1 MYQSP
6 PSSRRRRGQTLAEF
20 ALTLPLLLL
29 LIFGVVEFGRIFQA
43 WVTIENSAREAIR
56 YTTTGQYDRERY
68 DVDALLPCT
77 GDALERGN
85 RTRVSFDGGLT
96 QVDVWFKQTTPEIVI
111 SGDSIFSTWYDG
123 VQCDPGLPE
132 HLEWR
137 QDILRLVSIYDVA
150 RRGAAGLALERSQQN
165 GTTQAIFNMM
175 TALWTEPMPRSDQRG
190 YFNVMVCSSR
200 TFMNQDGESY
210 LDSFGDSTVSHPYR
224 FATIFD
230 PLSLPAGYANP
241 YTPPYCLLNEISDAH
256 RAREL
261 PGGVV
266 SPTQDGP
273 NYNMGVRWMDAGGPG
288 DAVTV
293 FVTFNHPLITPLGL
307 AEYLTIRSYRSG
319 VNEAF
324 RASKA
329 VTAPSSNPPSQVSDL
344 ATQPPTFTPVPTSTD
359 VPTATPVPTSTPIP
373 TDTPE
378 PFTCDKIQ
386 IGAVQFIGERMYIQI
401 VNDNTQDTFLEQV
414 ILTWRKPDNFPNMYL
429 FALAI
434 ARTTAETGEATEV
447 LWSGNLRADIDTSTF
462 TGSELS
468 DWNSADKSIPGYG
481 IATTSVFAEFKLGA
495 NPLSQEFSVA
505 DFGGTQ
511 FRIHNPVNPA
521 LPCLATIQEFID
533 ENPVTPPPP
542 NFTPSATYTPDCASS
557 RIRVEFV
564 DFLTLGV
571 IQLRIISERN
581 VSSRL
586 LGFNIVWPRWQ
597 DLPRVGGPNI
607 LSLARIKVGGSNPNA
622 GDAVTVW
629 TGPDFTPNTP
639 HTEGSFSSGYQFPPN
654 SVTNVWLDFDGYGT
668 RLDQA
673 IQFASWML
681 HGTTFDIDC
690 NAPGGS
696 GGPGGGG
703 QQGTIDLSVPTQ
715 PPPTNTPRP
724 TNTPGP
730 TRTPTPTRPTSTP
743 SRTPTPGPTRTFTLT
758 PTATPFVINTPTPLP
773 TRQGGTGSG

>member
-6 PSSRRRRGQTLAEF
+6 PNHSNRRRGQTLAEF

-43 WVTIENSAREAIR
+43 WVTIENAAREAIR

-77 GDALERGN
+77 GNLAERGN
-85 RTRVSFDGGLT
+85 RMRVSFDGGRT
-96 QVDVWFKQTTPEIVI
+96 HVDVWFKETYPNIVI
-111 SGDSIFSTWYDG
+111 TGDSIFSTWYDG
-123 VQCDPGLPE
+123 VQCDPSSPE

-137 QDILRLVSIYDVA
+137 QDILRLASIYDVA

-165 GTTQAIFNMM
+165 RTTQALFNMM
-175 TALWTEPMPRSDQRG
+175 TALWTEPMPRSNQRG

-200 TFMNQDGESY
+200 TFLRRNGEPY
-210 LDSFGDSTVSHPYR
+210 MPDHPYR
-224 FATIFD
+224 FATIFEEND
-230 PLSLPAGYANP
+230 LSAGFSNP
-241 YTPPYCLLNEISDAH
+241 YTPPYCLLNETSDDH

-261 PGGVV
+261 PGGGIN
-266 SPTQDGP
+266 SSQDGP
-273 NYNMGVRWMDAGGPG
+273 NYNMGLRWLDAGGPG

-329 VTAPSSNPPSQVSDL
+329 VTAPSSNPPTQIGEL
-344 ATQPPTFTPVPTSTD
+344 ATQPPTFTPIPTN
-359 VPTATPVPTSTPIP
+359 TPVPTPTITLTPTSTF
-373 TDTPE
+373 TATPE
-378 PFTCDKIQ
+378 PFTCDKIR

-401 VNDNTQDTFLEQV
+401 VNDNVQNTFLEQV
-414 ILTWRKPDNFPNMYL
+414 ILRWRKPTNYPNMYV

-434 ARTTAETGEATEV
+434 ARTSPDSGEATEV
-447 LWSGNLRADIDTSTF
+447 MWSGNRREDIDTATF
-462 TGSELS
+462 TGLELS
-468 DWNSADKSIPGYG
+468 DWNSADKTIPGYG
-481 IATTSVFAEFKLGA
+481 IATTSVFSEFKMGA
-495 NPLSQEFSVA
+495 NPLTQEFNIM

-521 LPCLATIQEFID
+521 LPCLANIQEFID
-533 ENPVTPPPP
+533 ENPDTPTPT
-542 NFTPSATYTPDCASS
+542 NFTPSPTFTPDCASI
-557 RIRVEFV
+557 RMRVEFV
-564 DFLTLGV
+564 DFWTLGV
-571 IQLRIISERN
+571 IQLRVISERN

-622 GDAVTVW
+622 TNAVTVW

-639 HTEGSFSSGYQFPPN
+639 HTEGTFTPGYEFPAN
-654 SVTNVWLDFDGYGT
+654 SVTNLWLDFDGYGT

-673 IQFASWML
+673 IQFGPWML
-681 HGTTFDIDC
+681 HGTTFDISC
-690 NAPGGS
+690 NAPGS
-696 GGPGGGG
+696 GGTGGGG
-703 QQGTIDLSVPTQ
+703 QQGTIALAAPTP

-730 TRTPTPTRPTSTP
+730 SRTPTPTRPTNTP
-743 SRTPTPGPTRTFTLT
+743 SRTPTPGPTRTFTNT
-758 PTATPFVINTPTPLP
+758 PSPTPFTIATPTPLP